1 MPEPGLKIIAKL
13 LLLKKYSTSNLNEI
27 LFVITHARK
36 TDFFA
41 FAHARKFVPQEEFW
55 DCGSNSGDLFDISAQ
70 LNFNAAFKGHVCAC
84 VEN

>member
-27 LFVITHARK
+27 LFEIEHARK

-41 FAHARKFVPQEEFW
+41 FAHARKADFSVL
-55 DCGSNSGDLFDISAQ
+55 CHRR
-70 LNFNAAFKGHVCAC
+70 NFGTATVGTSLT
-84 VEN
+84 